1 MMNYKVLFVECI
13 CLLSAVFVNAGNRV
27 GHIAVPSAFTFQSCV
42 DESGDEDR
50 REETLLVMFWNLEN
64 FFDWKDGGCSGSDSE
79 FSSFGERHWTRSR
92 FYTKCNVI
100 AKTFLWIE
108 DEYGRIP
115 DVAGFAEVENRFVL
129 NALLNATALRKYD
142 YDVVHYDSP
151 DPRGI
156 DVALIY
162 RRSVFRKSVSRP
174 VKVSS
179 RHIHSPD
186 GQGSVRYE
194 DFRTRDIL
202 YVALQSGESDV
213 SGESDGGRM
222 IHFLVN
228 HHPSKYGGEEVS
240 APKRMAAMETM
251 ISVCDSIGL
260 ADIVCMGDFNDTPD
274 SPLFDFSGRN
284 LVNKSDSLYK
294 RGEGTIRYKGKRDL
308 IDMFIVS
315 TGMSGNSV
323 MEICKV
329 PFLTV
334 WDNAYP
340 GEKPFRTYSGPRY
353 IGGVSDHCP
362 VLLRIFSEMP

>member
-1 MMNYKVLFVECI
+1 MVNKMLFVKCL
-13 CLLSAVFVNAGNRV
+13 CLLLAVFANAAGV
-27 GHIAVPSAFTFQSCV
+27 EKS
-42 DESGDEDR
+42 EDR
-50 REETLLVMFWNLEN
+50 RGEPLLVMFWNLEN
-64 FFDWKDGGCSGSDSE
+64 FFDWKDGGGSGSDRE

-100 AKTFLWIE
+100 AKTFLWME

-115 DVAGFAEVENRFVL
+115 DVAGFAEVENMFVL
-129 NALLNATALRKYD
+129 NALLNSTALRKYD
-142 YDVVHYDSP
+142 YEAVHYDSP

-162 RRSVFRKSVSRP
+162 RRSVFMKSVSRP
-174 VKVSS
+174 VRVPS
-179 RHIHSPD
+179 RHGS
-186 GQGSVRYE
+186 GQGSDSYP

-202 YVALQSGESDV
+202 YVALQRVQGSDSGKI
-213 SGESDGGRM
+213 M
-222 IHFLVN
+222 HFLVN
-228 HHPSKYGGEEVS
+228 HHPSKYGGTEVS

-251 ISVCDSIGL
+251 VSVCDSVGL

-274 SPLFDFSGRN
+274 SPLFDFSGRS
-284 LVNKSDSLYK
+284 LVNKADSLYRK
-294 RGEGTIRYKGKRDL
+294 GEGTIRYRGKRDL

-315 TGMSGNSV
+315 SGIAGKSV
-323 MEICKV
+323 MEICMV

-362 VLLRIFSEMP
+362 ILLRIFPDAPE